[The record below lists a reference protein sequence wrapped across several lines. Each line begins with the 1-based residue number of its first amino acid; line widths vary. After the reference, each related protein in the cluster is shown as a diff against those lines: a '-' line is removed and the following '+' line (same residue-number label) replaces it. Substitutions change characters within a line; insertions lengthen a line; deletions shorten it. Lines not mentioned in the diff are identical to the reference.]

1 MFVVMRSHATP
12 SEIGEVIAHA
22 RALGYEAREVT
33 QGERVA
39 VGLWGGPDGQPSGRL
54 ASLPGVLDIVRVS
67 SPHPLASR
75 ALGSGTTRVAVAPG
89 VVFGGEGVVVMAG
102 PCAVEDEDQV
112 LETARAVR
120 AAGGMVL
127 RGGAFKPRTSPYSF
141 QGLGGRGL
149 AMLDLARRE
158 TGLAIVTEAVD
169 LASFDAVEE
178 VADLV
183 QIGARNMQH
192 YPLLRRAGRSTRP
205 VLLKRG
211 LSATLK
217 ELLLAAEYILAEG
230 NARVILCE
238 RGVRSFEDYTR
249 NMLDLAAI
257 PALHELSHLP
267 VVADPSHG
275 TGRRSL
281 VPAMAKAALTAG
293 ADGLLLEVHPFPGRA
308 LSDGSQSMDLEAFA
322 RLMQELP
329 AAAAAAGRTLVSTA
343 AASGS

>member
-1 MFVVMRSHATP
+1 MFVVMRPHATP
-12 SEIGEVIAHA
+12 AEVGEVIAHA
-22 RALGYEAREVT
+22 RAMGYEARQII

-54 ASLPGVLDIVRVS
+54 ASLPGVVDLVRVS

-75 ALGSGTTRVAVAPG
+75 ALDTATTHVTVAPG
-89 VVFGGEGVVVMAG
+89 VVFGGPSIVVMAG
-102 PCAVEDEDQV
+102 PCAVENEDQ
-112 LETARAVR
+112 LLAAARGVR
-120 AAGGMVL
+120 AAGATVL

-141 QGLGGRGL
+141 QGLGTEGL
-149 AMLDLARRE
+149 AMLEAARRE

-169 LASFDAVEE
+169 VASFDAVEA
-178 VADLV
+178 VADIV

-205 VLLKRG
+205 ILLKRG

-230 NARVILCE
+230 NMNVILCE

-281 VPAMAKAALTAG
+281 VGPMARAALAAG
-293 ADGLLLEVHPFPGRA
+293 ADGLLIEVHPEPGMA
-308 LSDGSQSMDLEAFA
+308 LSDGPQSMDLEAFHA
-322 RLMQELP
+322 LMADLP
-329 AAAAAAGRTLVSTA
+329 AAAASAGRDVAGGKPSA
-343 AASGS
+343 VG